1 MPQQIPW
8 RIFHLEL
15 TQEMAGIVIR
25 DFVGEMN
32 AKIFD
37 AHHVHKKIGK
47 LIGLAC
53 DVMQQFVQ
61 TRIVKN
67 FGIEHLHHAGAGAR
81 RRDDV
86 LRVAKDF
93 QKPLREFNCFGMVAG
108 VEGWLAT
115 TRLLGGIIYFGAG
128 LFQNLV
134 DVDPNLRE
142 ELVGQA
148 RDEQGDFH

>member
-1 MPQQIPW
+1 
-8 RIFHLEL
+8 
-15 TQEMAGIVIR
+15 
-25 DFVGEMN
+25 
-32 AKIFD
+32 
-37 AHHVHKKIGK
+37 
-47 LIGLAC
+47 
-53 DVMQQFVQ
+53 
-61 TRIVKN
+61 
-67 FGIEHLHHAGAGAR
+67 
-81 RRDDV
+81 
-86 LRVAKDF
+86 
-93 QKPLREFNCFGMVAG
+93 MVAG